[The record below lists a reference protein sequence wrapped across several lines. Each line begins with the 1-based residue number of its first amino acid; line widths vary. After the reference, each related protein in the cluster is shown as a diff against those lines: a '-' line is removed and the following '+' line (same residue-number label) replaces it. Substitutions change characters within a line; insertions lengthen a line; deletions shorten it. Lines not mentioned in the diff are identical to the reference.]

1 MSVSEPGTATI
12 FTHVVVLCLLNASTM
27 FFSLSV
33 SGGVCDV
40 QKRACLVPEL
50 HPGSGAPEVCPP
62 GAHATPTTRKA
73 ISEAVT
79 PRPGSNDMAVP
90 PSNTW
95 SRAFF
100 PSANCLPG
108 RERAGA
114 GPPDHSTSHFAG
126 WPSDVNW
133 GDGPSLSRG
142 RFVGARD
149 PGLPASAAPP
159 AVAP

>member
-12 FTHVVVLCLLNASTM
+12 FTQVVVLCLLNVSTM

-33 SGGVCDV
+33 AGGGCDV

-114 GPPDHSTSHFAG
+114 GPPDHSTSHYCGVARRCQLG
-126 WPSDVNW
+126 RWAVD
-133 GDGPSLSRG
+133 LSRAFSRALRRG
-142 RFVGARD
+142 ES
-149 PGLPASAAPP
+149 ASAATHQH
-159 AVAP
+159 A

>member
-62 GAHATPTTRKA
+62 GAHATPTTRKR
-73 ISEAVT
+73 SEEHTSELQSRVDLVC
-79 PRPGSNDMAVP
+79 RLLLEKKK
-90 PSNTW
+90 NT
-95 SRAFF
+95 RK
-100 PSANCLPG
+100 
-108 RERAGA
+108 
-114 GPPDHSTSHFAG
+114 
-126 WPSDVNW
+126 
-133 GDGPSLSRG
+133 
-142 RFVGARD
+142 
-149 PGLPASAAPP
+149 
-159 AVAP
+159 